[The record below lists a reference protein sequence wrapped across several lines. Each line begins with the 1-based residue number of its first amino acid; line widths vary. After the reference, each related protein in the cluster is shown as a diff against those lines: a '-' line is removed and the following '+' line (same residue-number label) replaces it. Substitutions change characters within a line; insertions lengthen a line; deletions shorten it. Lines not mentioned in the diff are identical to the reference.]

1 MRPRHPCLSMPP
13 ELQYICRLILYI
25 ELKGAVFMKI
35 IFKILS
41 APFVVILTL
50 VVAFMQFLFHI
61 SGWVFG
67 LVSGLLGIIG
77 VVTLFTGTIFNG
89 VALLVI
95 AFLVS
100 PYGIPM
106 LAVHLTVGLQS
117 INYALRDFIMG

>member
-1 MRPRHPCLSMPP
+1 
-13 ELQYICRLILYI
+13 
-25 ELKGAVFMKI
+25 MKI
-35 IFKILS
+35 IFKILA

-77 VVTLFTGTIFNG
+77 VITLFTGTVFNG